1 MGERVGGGGGG
12 CGGDGGL
19 FVVGFEVGVE
29 ECGGVSE
36 AGHGLCLDN
45 VVWGRR

>member
-1 MGERVGGGGGG
+1 VGESGGGGGG
-12 CGGDGGL
+12 GGL